1 MTQTPGCLVRFRS
14 WLSQPTRLPERL
26 EEPATMMTSTDRRV
40 TGGVDTH
47 DDVHVAAVLDSATGR
62 ELAVGSFPTTP
73 AGYAALLDWMKDCGV
88 VDLIGVESTGSWGA
102 GLARHLSASG
112 VEVIEVDR
120 PDRKARRHDGKS
132 DPTDA
137 VGAARAVL
145 SGRASAIPKSHDGA
159 VEAIRTL
166 EIVYHAA
173 TLDRTRA
180 INQFKAL
187 IVTAPDGLRHRLRD
201 GLPFVTQLGR
211 ARRFPD
217 NHPDPLEAQTRFA
230 LRELARRIGF
240 LNDQTRRLE
249 TRIAELVAAHA
260 PALLGLFGVGPHAAA
275 QLLAATGDNPH
286 RLRSEAAFAKL
297 CGVCPLPA
305 SSGKTTRHR
314 LNRGGDRRANNAL
327 FTIVLVRMRY
337 DARTRAYV
345 ERRTAQGK
353 TRKEIMRCLKRFVA
367 REVYTAIINPPT
379 DLPTG
384 TELRALRTERNLTL
398 TAISSQF
405 ATSPINISRIE
416 RGLTHDTRLA
426 RTIRSWLLEHT
437 SDTAATPEPVR

>member
-1 MTQTPGCLVRFRS
+1 
-14 WLSQPTRLPERL
+14 
-26 EEPATMMTSTDRRV
+26 MMTSPDRRV

-62 ELAVGSFPTTP
+62 LLDTRSFPTTT
-73 AGYAALLDWMKDCGV
+73 AGYAGLLAWTQEHGTIDR
-88 VDLIGVESTGSWGA
+88 IGVESTGSWGL
-102 GLARHLSASG
+102 GLARHLTAAG
-112 VEVIEVDR
+112 IEVIEVDR

-137 VGAARAVL
+137 VAAGRAAL
-145 SGRASAIPKSHDGA
+145 SGRATTIPKSHDGA

-166 EIVYHAA
+166 EIVSHAA

-201 GLPFVTQLGR
+201 GLSLTVQLGR

-217 NHPDPLEAQTRFA
+217 NHPDPVEHQTRFA

-240 LNDQTRRLE
+240 LDDQNRRLE
-249 TRIAELVAAHA
+249 TRIAELVTAHA
-260 PALLGLFGVGPHAAA
+260 PALLGVFGVGSHAAA
-275 QLLAATGDNPH
+275 QLLAAAGDNPQ

-314 LNRGGDRRANNAL
+314 LNRSGDRRANNAL
-327 FTIVLVRMRY
+327 FTIVLVRMRH
-337 DARTRAYV
+337 DPATRAYV
-345 ERRTAQGK
+345 ARRTTEGK
-353 TRKEIMRCLKRFVA
+353 THKEIMRCLKRFVA
-367 REVYTAIINPPT
+367 REVFTAITNPPT

-384 TELRALRTERNLTL
+384 PELRALRNDRGLSL

-405 ATSPINISRIE
+405 GTSPTNISRIE

-426 RTIRSWLLEHT
+426 RRIRDWLH
-437 SDTAATPEPVR
+437 EPS

>member
-1 MTQTPGCLVRFRS
+1 
-14 WLSQPTRLPERL
+14 
-26 EEPATMMTSTDRRV
+26 MMTSSDRRV

-62 ELAVGSFPTTP
+62 QLGTASFPTTP
-73 AGYAALLDWMKDCGV
+73 AGYADLLGWTREHGTIDQ
-88 VDLIGVESTGSWGA
+88 IGVESTGSWGA
-102 GLARHLSASG
+102 GLARHLTAAG
-112 VEVIEVDR
+112 INVIEVDR

-137 VGAARAVL
+137 VAAARATL
-145 SGRASAIPKSHDGA
+145 SGRATVVPKSRDGA

-187 IVTAPDGLRHRLRD
+187 IVTAPDGLRRRLRD
-201 GLPFVTQLGR
+201 DLSLATQLDR
-211 ARRFPD
+211 ARRFTD
-217 NHPDPLEAQTRFA
+217 NHPDPIELQTRFA
-230 LRELARRIGF
+230 LRELARRIRF
-240 LNDQTRRLE
+240 LDQQNRRLE
-249 TRIAELVAAHA
+249 TRIADLVTAHA
-260 PALLGLFGVGPHAAA
+260 PALLGVFGVGPHAAA
-275 QLLAATGDNPH
+275 QLLAAAGDNPH

-305 SSGKTTRHR
+305 SSGKTSRHR

-327 FTIVLVRMRY
+327 FTIVLVRMRH
-337 DARTRAYV
+337 DPTTRTYV
-345 ERRTAQGK
+345 ERRTTEGK

-367 REVYTAIINPPT
+367 REIFTAITNPPA

-405 ATSPINISRIE
+405 GTSPINISRIE

-426 RTIRSWLLEHT
+426 RRIREWLLN
-437 SDTAATPEPVR
+437 TP